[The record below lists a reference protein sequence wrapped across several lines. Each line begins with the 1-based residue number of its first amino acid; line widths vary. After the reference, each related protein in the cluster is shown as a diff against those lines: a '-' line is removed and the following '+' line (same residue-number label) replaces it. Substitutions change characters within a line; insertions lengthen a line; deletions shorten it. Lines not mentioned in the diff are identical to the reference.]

1 MNCRLNC
8 RLCLSPC
15 ALALAA
21 WRILFWCCS
30 SLVVKSCNL
39 IGDHNGRRLSLR
51 QTLASMVHARL
62 QSVRE
67 FSAKA
72 GDVVFCVNCPD
83 TALRA
88 CRPLRAGLLPR
99 KHLRLSSPHLSA
111 EPCHDCLM
119 RPRCERAV
127 RCQRTEETTRDG
139 SFTTCPG
146 RGSLTTYLG
155 RTTQALAQL

>member
-1 MNCRLNC
+1 MNCCLDC
-8 RLCLSPC
+8 RLCLCPC
-15 ALALAA
+15 APALAA
-21 WRILFWCCS
+21 WRLLFWCCS

-39 IGDHNGRRLSLR
+39 IGYHNGRRLSLR

-99 KHLRLSSPHLSA
+99 KHLRLI
-111 EPCHDCLM
+111 
-119 RPRCERAV
+119 
-127 RCQRTEETTRDG
+127 RCQRTEETTRHG

-146 RGSLTTYLG
+146 RGSLTTCPGRVSLNPPTVLG
-155 RTTQALAQL
+155 K